1 MGRSSRSSMIMAHW
15 HGDGG
20 QIIKYED
27 MELCP
32 RPGQIE
38 NIILHNVLID
48 DKSCV
53 HILAQVRWFAKPN
66 ENVLKYY
73 GKPVEAC
80 CRSCDTKRGVCE
92 ECASGYDGQQ
102 HEKDSSSKHSVPNWQ
117 IMFYCM
123 LGVFGVSLIINGSL
137 VKCVHS
143 QENG

>member
-1 MGRSSRSSMIMAHW
+1 MIMAHW

-73 GKPVEAC
+73 GKPVEAWL
-80 CRSCDTKRGVCE
+80 RDV
-92 ECASGYDGQQ
+92 YDVEGPSTYIPVQRI
-102 HEKDSSSKHSVPNWQ
+102 KSKFVYAYDRVGGNNVIVVMPRER
-117 IMFYCM
+117 FLC
-123 LGVFGVSLIINGSL
+123 
-137 VKCVHS
+137 
-143 QENG
+143 